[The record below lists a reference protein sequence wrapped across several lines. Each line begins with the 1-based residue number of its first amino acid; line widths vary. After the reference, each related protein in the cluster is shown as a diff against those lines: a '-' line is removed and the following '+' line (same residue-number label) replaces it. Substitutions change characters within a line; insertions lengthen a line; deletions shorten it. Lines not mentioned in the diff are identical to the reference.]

1 MPKISTS
8 TKISVVIHSREF
20 SKSINTGR
28 LACCCLE
35 NSEVLL
41 LGHPGNTK
49 KSAVP
54 SIINGYQP
62 IVLFPDGIPLDSYLQ
77 KNHEKKYH
85 LIVPDGSW
93 SQGRKMA
100 AQLVSLLHKES
111 TNSLKAVRVS
121 LPLFENNPY
130 AAIRSSKSGG
140 ASTLGA
146 IAKAMGLL
154 EGVQV
159 EKKLKEF
166 LEIFIDSVKRSRQ

>member
-1 MPKISTS
+1 M
-8 TKISVVIHSREF
+8 HSREF

-35 NSEVLL
+35 NSELLL

-49 KSAVP
+49 KAAVP
-54 SIINGYQP
+54 SIVSGYQP
-62 IVLFPDGIPLDSYLQ
+62 IVLFPDGIPLDRYIKQ
-77 KNHEKKYH
+77 NPKKKYH

-100 AQLVSLLHKES
+100 AQLMGLLHES
-111 TNSLKAVRVS
+111 NEPVIILKAVRVS
-121 LPLFENNPY
+121 LPLFDHNPY

-146 IAKAMGLL
+146 IAKALGLL
-154 EGVQV
+154 EGDEV

-166 LEIFIDSVKRSRQ
+166 LEFFIDSVRRSRQ